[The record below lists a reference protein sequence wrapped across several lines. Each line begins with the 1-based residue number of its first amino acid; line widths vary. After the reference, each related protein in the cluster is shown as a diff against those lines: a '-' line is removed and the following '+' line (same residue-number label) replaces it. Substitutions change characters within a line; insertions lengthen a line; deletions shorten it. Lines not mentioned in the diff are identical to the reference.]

1 MSATTTV
8 TAATAPP
15 LRHPAIELLARYR
28 AVLSASWAARHELAG
43 PKRFADEAAFLPA
56 ALEIQ
61 ETPVHPSPRRAMWA
75 ILALFTIALVW
86 SIVGQVDIVAVA
98 QGRIV
103 VSDRTKIVQP
113 LEAGVIRAIHVR
125 DGDKVTAGQLLIEL
139 DPTSAT
145 ADRKGV
151 EEQQRSTTQDA
162 ARAKA
167 LLDALRSGRAPAQTQ
182 TQLQADAGANA
193 QLAAEWA
200 DINAR
205 VAKLDAEI
213 NRRQAEIGTVREMVT
228 KLQTT
233 LPLVQKREADFKAL
247 TEQGFVAGH
256 AGQDRMRERIEI
268 ERDLAAQQ
276 ARLRETE
283 AGLAESRQAKAAF
296 LAETQRNLSDRQAK
310 ASQDLAQLQQQSSK
324 TTQREQLTKLT
335 APVAGTVQ
343 QLAVYSTGG
352 VVTPAQTL
360 MVIVPEGGDVT
371 AEVVIDNKDIGFVSA
386 GQKAEVKVETFSFTR
401 YGTVPATLTWV
412 TGDAVNDEKRGAI
425 FPATLRLDR
434 SSIDIDGK
442 AVKLAPGMAVTAEV
456 KTGRRAVIEFLL
468 DPLRETT
475 NQSIKER

>member
-1 MSATTTV
+1 MSTTAIVSTP
-8 TAATAPP
+8 ATAPE
-15 LRHPAIELLARYR
+15 LRHPLIELLARYR
-28 AVLSASWAARHELAG
+28 AVLAASWAARHELAG
-43 PKRFADEAAFLPA
+43 PKRLADEAAFLPA

-75 ILALFTIALVW
+75 ILALFTIAVVW

-139 DPTSAT
+139 DPTTAT

-151 EEQQRSTTQDA
+151 EEQQRTSTQEA
-162 ARAKA
+162 ARATA
-167 LLDALRSGRAPAQTQ
+167 LLDALRNSGSPTTGDPASQ
-182 TQLQADAGANA
+182 A
-193 QLAAEWA
+193 QLRAEWG
-200 DINAR
+200 DITAR
-205 VAKLDAEI
+205 LSRLDAEVV
-213 NRRQAEIGTVREMVT
+213 RREAEIATVREVIN

-233 LPLVQKREADFKAL
+233 LPMAKQREADFKAL
-247 TEQGFVAGH
+247 SDQGFMSGH

-268 ERDLAAQQ
+268 ERDLATQQ
-276 ARLRETE
+276 ARLKETQ
-283 AGLAESRQAKAAF
+283 AALTESRQAKAAYI
-296 LAETQRNLSDRQAK
+296 AETQRTLSDRQAK
-310 ASQDLAQLQQQSSK
+310 ATQESAQLTQQGAK
-324 TTQREQLTKLT
+324 TAQREQLTKLT

-360 MVIVPEGGDVT
+360 MVIVPEGGEVT

-425 FPATLRLDR
+425 FPATLRLER
-434 SSIDIDGK
+434 SSMDVDGR
-442 AVKLAPGMAVTAEV
+442 AVKLAPGMVVTAEV
-456 KTGRRAVIEFLL
+456 KTGKRSVIDFLL
-468 DPLRETT
+468 NPLKTIASESVRE
-475 NQSIKER
+475 R

>member
-28 AVLSASWAARHELAG
+28 AVLSESWAARHELAG
-43 PKRFADEAAFLPA
+43 PKRLADEAAFLPA

-75 ILALFTIALVW
+75 ILTLFTIALVW

-139 DPTSAT
+139 DPTTAT

-151 EEQQRSTTQDA
+151 EEQQRTSTQEAMRTT
-162 ARAKA
+162 A
-167 LLDALRSGRAPAQTQ
+167 LQDALRNNRSPSVADPAAQTQ
-182 TQLQADAGANA
+182 LR
-193 QLAAEWA
+193 AEWG
-200 DINAR
+200 DITAR
-205 VAKLDAEI
+205 LSRLDAEVQRREAESGTVRAGVAKL
-213 NRRQAEIGTVREMVT
+213 
-228 KLQTT
+228 QTM
-233 LPLVQKREADFKAL
+233 LPMAKQREADFKAL
-247 TEQGFVAGH
+247 SEQGFMSGH
-256 AGQDRMRERIEI
+256 AGQDRMRERVEI
-268 ERDLAAQQ
+268 ERDLATQQ
-276 ARLRETE
+276 ARLKETE
-283 AGLAESRQAKAAF
+283 AALNESRQAKAAF
-296 LAETQRNLSDRQAK
+296 IAETQRSLSDRQAK
-310 ASQDLAQLQQQSSK
+310 ATQESAQLTQQGAK
-324 TTQREQLTKLT
+324 TVQREQLTKLT

-360 MVIVPEGGDVT
+360 MVIVPEGGEVT
-371 AEVVIDNKDIGFVSA
+371 AEVVVDNKDIGFVSA

-401 YGTVPATLTWV
+401 FGTVPATLTWV
-412 TGDAVNDEKRGAI
+412 TGDAVTDEKRGAI
-425 FPATLRLDR
+425 FPATLRLER
-434 SSIDIDGK
+434 SSLDVDGK
-442 AVKLAPGMAVTAEV
+442 AVKLAPGMVVTAEV
-456 KTGRRAVIEFLL
+456 KTGKRRVIEYLL
-468 DPLRETT
+468 SPVQTAV
-475 NQSIKER
+475 NQSLGER

>member
-1 MSATTTV
+1 MSTTAIVSTP
-8 TAATAPP
+8 ATAPE
-15 LRHPAIELLARYR
+15 LRHPLIELLARYR
-28 AVLSASWAARHELAG
+28 AVLAASWAARHELAG
-43 PKRFADEAAFLPA
+43 PKRLADEAAFLPA

-75 ILALFTIALVW
+75 ILALFTIAVVW

-139 DPTSAT
+139 DPTTAT

-151 EEQQRSTTQDA
+151 EEQQRTSTQEA
-162 ARAKA
+162 ARATA
-167 LLDALRSGRAPAQTQ
+167 LLDALRNSGSPTTGDPASQ
-182 TQLQADAGANA
+182 A
-193 QLAAEWA
+193 QLRAEWG
-200 DINAR
+200 DITAR
-205 VAKLDAEI
+205 LSRLDAEVV
-213 NRRQAEIGTVREMVT
+213 RREAEIATVREVIK

-233 LPLVQKREADFKAL
+233 LPMAKQREADFKAL
-247 TEQGFVAGH
+247 SDQGFMSGH

-268 ERDLAAQQ
+268 ERDLATQQ
-276 ARLRETE
+276 ARLKETQ
-283 AGLAESRQAKAAF
+283 AALTESRQAKAAF
-296 LAETQRNLSDRQAK
+296 IAETQRSLSDRQAK
-310 ASQDLAQLQQQSSK
+310 ATQESAQLTQQGAK
-324 TTQREQLTKLT
+324 TAQREQLTKLT

-360 MVIVPEGGDVT
+360 MVIVPEGGEVT

-425 FPATLRLDR
+425 FPAMLRLER
-434 SSIDIDGK
+434 NSIAVDGK
-442 AVKLAPGMAVTAEV
+442 AVKLAPGMVVTAEV
-456 KTGRRAVIEFLL
+456 KTGRRSVIRFVL
-468 DPLRETT
+468 DPLHSTAG
-475 NQSIKER
+475 SSLVER

>member
-1 MSATTTV
+1 MSTTAIVSTP
-8 TAATAPP
+8 ATAPE
-15 LRHPAIELLARYR
+15 LRHPLIELLARYR
-28 AVLSASWAARHELAG
+28 AVLAASWAARHELAG
-43 PKRFADEAAFLPA
+43 PKRLADEAAFLPA

-75 ILALFTIALVW
+75 ILALFTIAVVW

-139 DPTSAT
+139 DPTTAT

-151 EEQQRSTTQDA
+151 EEQQRTSTQEA
-162 ARAKA
+162 ARATA
-167 LLDALRSGRAPAQTQ
+167 LLDALRNSGSPTTGDPASQ
-182 TQLQADAGANA
+182 A
-193 QLAAEWA
+193 QLRAEWG
-200 DINAR
+200 DITAR
-205 VAKLDAEI
+205 LSRLDAEVV
-213 NRRQAEIGTVREMVT
+213 RREAEIATVREVIK

-233 LPLVQKREADFKAL
+233 LPMAKQREADFKAL
-247 TEQGFVAGH
+247 SDQGFMSGH

-268 ERDLAAQQ
+268 ERDLATQQ
-276 ARLRETE
+276 ARLKETQ
-283 AGLAESRQAKAAF
+283 AALTESRQAKAAF
-296 LAETQRNLSDRQAK
+296 IAETQRSLSDRQAK
-310 ASQDLAQLQQQSSK
+310 ATQESAQLTQQGAK
-324 TTQREQLTKLT
+324 TAQREQLTKLT

-360 MVIVPEGGDVT
+360 MVIVPEGGEVT

-425 FPATLRLDR
+425 FPAMLQLER
-434 SSIDIDGK
+434 SSIDVDGK
-442 AVKLAPGMAVTAEV
+442 AVKLAPGMVVTAEV
-456 KTGRRAVIEFLL
+456 KTGRRRAIDFLL
-468 DPLRETT
+468 HPLETK
-475 NQSIKER
+475 IKESIHEH